1 MDNDSTTNKT
11 TYHMEFNKK
20 SGLGGR
26 YVLGFLLVAF
36 GLALLLNAFG
46 FYEFGDFFGTWW
58 PSILMIVAV
67 VQLATGRTQWFWS
80 SILFLAGALLQ
91 ARELGMLPGGFWSA
105 FWPSVLILAGLSML
119 INRGHKKKVRAT
131 SGGDTL
137 FGGTSQNVGGERIDR
152 TAIFSGQELRVSS
165 RNFAGGE
172 LTAVFGGIEID
183 FRDAEID
190 APNAMLAVT
199 AVFGGI
205 EVRVPPH
212 WQVVVQG
219 TPIFGG
225 IEDKT
230 ARTQNTS
237 VKGPLLLLDVTAV
250 FGGVEI
256 GY

>member
-1 MDNDSTTNKT
+1 
-11 TYHMEFNKK
+11 MEFTNR

-26 YVLGFLLVAF
+26 YVIGFLLVAF

-46 FYEFGDFFGTWW
+46 FYEFGDFFSTWW
-58 PSILMIVAV
+58 PSILIVIAV
-67 VQLATGRTQWFWS
+67 AQFATGRTQWFWS
-80 SILFLAGALLQ
+80 SILFLAGVLLQ
-91 ARELGMLPGGFWSA
+91 AKQLGMLPGGFWSA
-105 FWPSVLILAGLSML
+105 FWPSVLILAGISML
-119 INRGHKKKVRAT
+119 VNRGHKKKVAPR
-131 SGGDTL
+131 SGGDTY
-137 FGGTSQNVGGERIDR
+137 FGGTSQQVNADKVDR

-165 RNFAGGE
+165 RNFGGGD

-183 FRDAEID
+183 LRDAEID
-190 APNAMLAVT
+190 APSAMLTVT
-199 AVFGGI
+199 AVFGGV

-230 ARTQNTS
+230 MRVPNTT
-237 VKGPLLLLDVTAV
+237 VKGAILLLDVTAV